1 MGATIKATLA
11 VFIMAG
17 GIVTARPSTAQTYP
31 TKPVRIVVPGAAGS
45 SSDTHMRLYASRLT
59 QQMGQPIVIDN
70 RPGGGG
76 TIGTAASA
84 TATPDGY
91 TIGFGNFTTLA
102 VNKALLQS
110 PPPYDVDKDLQPVVQ
125 THYQPN
131 ALVLAPSL
139 QFQTVSD
146 LVDYA
151 RKNPGKLLYGSG
163 GNGSSPHLAAELLK
177 VMTGMQMDHVPYKG
191 GPQAFNDL
199 TAGRIHLAILNIVLI
214 APHIK
219 SGKARALAVT
229 GLKRSSL
236 LPALPTIAESGVPGY
251 EVIAWGGLIA
261 PAGVPK
267 AIIARLNDEINKA
280 LELPAFRAQFAA
292 LGSEPVGGSTE
303 DFARFIRKESEKWG
317 NLIRRSKIKPD

>member
-1 MGATIKATLA
+1 MCAALA
-11 VFIMAG
+11 VATAARAAYPERPIRL
-17 GIVTARPSTAQTYP
+17 IVPS
-31 TKPVRIVVPGAAGS
+31 AAGS
-45 SSDTHMRLYASRLT
+45 SSDTHVRLYANRLT

-70 RPGGGG
+70 RPGGGT
-76 TIGTAASA
+76 TIATAAVAS
-84 TATPDGY
+84 ATPDGY
-91 TIGFGNFTTLA
+91 TIGFGNVATLA
-102 VNKALLQS
+102 VNKTLLQR

-125 THYQPN
+125 THYQSN

-139 QFQTVSD
+139 QFQTVRD

-163 GNGSSPHLAAELLK
+163 GNGSTPHLAAELLK
-177 VMTGMQMDHVPYKG
+177 VMTGMQMDHVPYKV
-191 GPQAFNDL
+191 GPQYVNDL
-199 TAGRIHLAILNIVLI
+199 AAARIHLAIPNIVLI

-219 SGKARALAVT
+219 SGKVRGLAVT

-236 LPALPTIAESGVPGY
+236 LPTLPTVAESGVPGY
-251 EVIAWGGLIA
+251 EVIAWGGLIV

-267 AIIARLNDEINKA
+267 AIIDRLNAEINKA
-280 LELPAFRAQFAA
+280 LDLPAFRAQFAA

-303 DFARFIRKESEKWG
+303 DFVRFIKAESEKWG